1 MYKLMV
7 IAGPNRGASYSVE
20 NGETSI
26 GRQSGNSVVLQSGR
40 VSKRHCV
47 LVASNGELV
56 VRDQGSSN
64 GTFVNGVLT
73 KEKPIKSGD
82 RISVGEF
89 VFEVVESRSAQR
101 ARPGG
106 GTVLAFPTGGFS
118 SV

>member
-1 MYKLMV
+1 MFKLMV
-7 IAGPNRGASYSVE
+7 VAGPNRGSAYSVSDA
-20 NGETSI
+20 GETSI

-73 KEKPIKSGD
+73 KEKPVKSGD

-89 VFEVVESRSAQR
+89 VFEVVESRSPQR
-101 ARPGG
+101 AVGN
-106 GTVLAFPTGGFS
+106 VLAFPSFPS
-118 SV
+118 APAVP